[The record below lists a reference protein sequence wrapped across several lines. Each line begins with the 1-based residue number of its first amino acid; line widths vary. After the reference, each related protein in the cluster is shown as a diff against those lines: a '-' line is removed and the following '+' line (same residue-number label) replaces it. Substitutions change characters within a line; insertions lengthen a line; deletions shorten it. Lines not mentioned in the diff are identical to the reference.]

1 MISETSSDL
10 TKHDFKKK
18 WSIAPVACENLRKN
32 ESDENRKPQPKLLP
46 DVYNV
51 SVYNHKLRETKYT

>member
-18 WSIAPVACENLRKN
+18 RNMPTVACENLRKN
-32 ESDENRKPQPKLLP
+32 EIDENRKPQPKLLP

-51 SVYNHKLRETKYT
+51 SVYNHKLRETK